1 MTVEPSTIWFEEAL
15 LPDGWARGVRFTLAD
30 GVIAD
35 IEAGAARRP
44 GEPGQGIG
52 VPGLCN
58 LHSHAFQRGMAGL
71 SEVAGPAS
79 DNFWTWRE
87 AMYRFV
93 DRLSPDDNAAIAAFA
108 FAEMLEAGFTRV
120 GEFHYLH
127 NDLDGRPYGDPAEMT
142 RGVVAAAEASG
153 IGLTLLPVFYAHAQ
167 FAGAPPAPGQRRFV
181 MSLEAFA
188 ALVESSRRAVAN
200 LPDAVV
206 GVAPHSLRA
215 VTPGE
220 LAVVATLGDGPVHIH
235 AAEQVK
241 EVEDCVAWSGARP
254 VEWLLANAG
263 LNRRWCLIHA
273 THMTA
278 HETAGL
284 AASGAVAGLCPVTE
298 ANLGDGVFPTADYL
312 AAGGAF
318 GVGSDSNIL
327 IDAAG
332 ELRGL
337 EYAQRLTRRARNVLA
352 AEPGVSTGGRLFR
365 GALAGGAQALGA
377 ATGLAV
383 GRSADIVALDAG
395 HPSLEGR
402 RGDALLDSWIFA
414 CRDRPIAAVWRH
426 GRQVVAGGRHVDRSA
441 LERRYRAVVGRLL
454 A

>member
-1 MTVEPSTIWFEEAL
+1 VTTGPKTIWFDEAL
-15 LPDGWARGVRFTLAD
+15 LEDGWARGVRFTID
-30 GVIAD
+30 GGAITAIDTGVAKGAG
-35 IEAGAARRP
+35 EAAHGVA
-44 GEPGQGIG
+44 
-52 VPGLCN
+52 VPGLCD

-71 SEVAGPAS
+71 SEVAGPVS

-93 DRLSPDDNAAIAAFA
+93 DHLTPQDNAAIAAFA
-108 FAEMLEAGFTRV
+108 FAEMLEAGFTRI

-127 NDLDGRPYGDPAEMT
+127 NDLDGAAYADPAEMT
-142 RGVVAAAEASG
+142 HGIVAAAQASG
-153 IGLTLLPVFYAHAQ
+153 IALTLLPVFYAHAQ
-167 FAGAPPAPGQRRFV
+167 FGGAPPVRGQRRFV
-181 MSLEAFA
+181 MGVEAFA
-188 ALVESSRRAVAN
+188 RLVDASRSAVAG

-215 VTPGE
+215 VTPDE
-220 LAVVATLGDGPVHIH
+220 LAAVSSLGDGPIHIH

-263 LNRRWCLIHA
+263 LDRRWCLVHA
-273 THMTA
+273 THMTPD
-278 HETAGL
+278 ETAGM

-298 ANLGDGVFPTADYL
+298 ANLGDGVFPTADFL

-318 GVGSDSNIL
+318 GIGSDSNIL

-332 ELRGL
+332 ELRAL
-337 EYAQRLTRRARNVLA
+337 EYAQRLTKRARNVLA
-352 AEPGVSTGGRLFR
+352 GEPGLSTGGRLFR

-377 ATGLAV
+377 QAGLAV
-383 GRSADIVALDAG
+383 GRSADIVALDTN

-402 RGDALLDSWIFA
+402 HGDALLDSWIFA
-414 CRDRPIAAVWRH
+414 CRESPVSAVWRC
-426 GRQVVAGGRHVDRSA
+426 GRQVVADGRHVDRPA
-441 LERRYRAVVGRLL
+441 LERRYREVVGRLL

>member
-1 MTVEPSTIWFEEAL
+1 MNTGPTTIWFDEAML
-15 LPDGWARGVRFTLAD
+15 EGGWERGVRLTLDTGLITAIET
-30 GVIAD
+30 GAVRQPG
-35 IEAGAARRP
+35 EAG
-44 GEPGQGIG
+44 QGVA
-52 VPGLCN
+52 VPGLCD

-93 DRLSPDDNAAIAAFA
+93 DHLTPDDNAAIAAFA
-108 FAEMLEAGFTRV
+108 FAEMLEAGFTRI

-127 NDLDGRPYGDPAEMT
+127 NDLDGTSYADPAEMT
-142 RGVVAAAEASG
+142 HGIVAAAQASG
-153 IGLTLLPVFYAHAQ
+153 IALTLLPVFYAHAQ
-167 FAGAPPAPGQRRFV
+167 FGGAPPVRGQRRFV
-181 MSLEAFA
+181 MGVDGFA
-188 ALVESSRRAVAN
+188 GLVEASRRAVAD

-215 VTPGE
+215 VTPEE
-220 LAVVATLGDGPVHIH
+220 LALVSRLGDGPVHIH

-263 LNRRWCLIHA
+263 VGRNWCLVHA
-273 THMTA
+273 THMTPA
-278 HETAGL
+278 ETAGM

-318 GVGSDSNIL
+318 GIGSDSNIL

-332 ELRGL
+332 ELRAL
-337 EYAQRLTRRARNVLA
+337 EYAQRLTKRTRNVLA
-352 AEPGVSTGGRLFR
+352 GEPGRSTGGRLFR
-365 GALAGGAQALGA
+365 AALAGGAQALGA
-377 ATGLAV
+377 QGGLAV
-383 GRSADIVALDAG
+383 GRAADIVALDTN

-402 RGDALLDSWIFA
+402 HGDALLDSWIFA
-414 CRDRPIAAVWRH
+414 CKESPVAAVWRR
-426 GRQVVAGGRHVDRSA
+426 GRQVVAEGRHVDRPA
-441 LERRYRAVVGRLL
+441 LERRYREVVGRLL